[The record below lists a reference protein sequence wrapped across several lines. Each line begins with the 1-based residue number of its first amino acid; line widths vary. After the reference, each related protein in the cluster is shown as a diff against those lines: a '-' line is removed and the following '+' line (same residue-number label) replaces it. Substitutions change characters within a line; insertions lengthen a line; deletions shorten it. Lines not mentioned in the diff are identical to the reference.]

1 MNNQENINWKKIW
14 VSEDGMEA
22 QLIKN
27 LLEIEGIPFQL
38 RNVNSNNLFPETG
51 IATVD
56 IFVPDNYEEQA
67 KKIVSENFE

>member
-67 KKIVSENFE
+67 KKIVNENFE